1 MAIPRGGERGFYFLY
16 YRKKGMGI
24 EKKHEKE
31 KRPESWE
38 MAAVYMRGPSY
49 CPAIFFLIS
58 YWIL

>member
-49 CPAIFFLIS
+49 CPAIFF
-58 YWIL
+58 